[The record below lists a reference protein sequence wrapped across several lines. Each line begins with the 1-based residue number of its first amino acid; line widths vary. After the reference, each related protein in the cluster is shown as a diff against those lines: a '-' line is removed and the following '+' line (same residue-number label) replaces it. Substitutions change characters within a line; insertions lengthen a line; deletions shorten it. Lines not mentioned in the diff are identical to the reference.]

1 MPVFYG
7 MADFE
12 SEEDGDLP
20 FKTGDAVEVTDFIE
34 PGEGWWTGT
43 LNGATGIFPANFLQ
57 LGKVK
62 AKAVAACEAEEDGD
76 LELVAGQELFV
87 TDFEQP
93 GEGWWT
99 GEANGV
105 SGIFPANHCEVVED
119 GPKPAGAAA
128 AEPTATEPAPV
139 PDAAPPA
146 VPAAAPPAVPD
157 AAPPAVPDAAPP
169 AVPDAAPPAV
179 PAAAP
184 PPIPAAAPPT
194 VPDAAPPAVPAAAP
208 PAVPDVA
215 PPAVPEGVPPS
226 APAPAPVPAPA
237 PAPAMTAEG
246 GIEYDENAVTGP
258 FAAKLS
264 CGRVPMWNAPFF
276 TDAFADAFIP
286 KSFGTAKPVS
296 GFGNCACGASQLARA
311 ILSLCPLCRCLCCR

>member
-7 MADFE
+7 MAEFE

-20 FKTGDAVEVTDFIE
+20 FKIGEAVEVTDFVE

-43 LNGATGIFPANFLQ
+43 LNGASGIFPANHLQ
-57 LGKVK
+57 LGTVK

-76 LELVAGQELFV
+76 LELELGQIFLV

-119 GPKPAGAAA
+119 GPKPPGVAATEP
-128 AEPTATEPAPV
+128 AEEEPAPV
-139 PDAAPPA
+139 PD
-146 VPAAAPPAVPD
+146 AAPPAVPD

-169 AVPDAAPPAV
+169 AVPDAAPPAI
-179 PAAAP
+179 PTAAP
-184 PPIPAAAPPT
+184 PPVPDAAPPA

-208 PAVPDVA
+208 PAVP
-215 PPAVPEGVPPS
+215 EGVPPS
-226 APAPAPVPAPA
+226 APAPAPAPA
-237 PAPAMTAEG
+237 VNAAG
-246 GIEYDENAVTGP
+246 DIEYDENAVTGP

-296 GFGNCACGASQLARA
+296 GFGNCTHGPLSC
-311 ILSLCPLCRCLCCR
+311 LSLRLLCRCLRDG